1 MRLHNWQ
8 KRTGSRIDR
17 ERGVVLIPL
26 LWVLAALSLLALD
39 LASTVRAEVN
49 MTQASGEAEKS
60 YFYAQGGLEEVLFH
74 IVFPYSDVEKQRR
87 LFPYAG
93 GMNQCWTSSGE
104 MR

>member
-39 LASTVRAEVN
+39 LASTVRTEVN
-49 MTQASGEAEKS
+49 VTQASGEAVKS
-60 YFYAQGGLEEVLFH
+60 HFYAQGGMEEVLFH
-74 IVFPYSDVEKQRR
+74 IAFPYPDPERQRR

-93 GMNQCWTSSGE
+93 GMNHYWTSSGE
-104 MR
+104 M